1 MQDFCKNALHDLLT
15 VIMFISFI
23 VSAFTVSSLLV
34 ISFTLWFVWNYSN
47 LAIQRKLNYIF
58 EI

>member
-1 MQDFCKNALHDLLT
+1 MQDFCKNALYDLLT

>member
-1 MQDFCKNALHDLLT
+1 MHDFCKNALYGLLT
-15 VIMFISFI
+15 VIVLISFI
-23 VSAFTVSSLLV
+23 VSTFIVSSILV